1 MFAFMGGDIVAVTAG
16 EAKDPCRDIPPAARY
31 MYKLPVVLYLLSSFL
46 VGFNINYLE
55 PQLWQ
60 CNMRVFQYCPGLLMQ
75 ELFSP
80 RIQLRKIF
88 FFILLKHLPGLVFLG
103 LIHEKKETLHSMSP
117 VAPSSPS
124 LRPAASISSA
134 TSSDGQTTATRHFP
148 PFSSAQSLGF

>member
-60 CNMRVFQYCPGLLMQ
+60 LHQRKDDTVMML
-75 ELFSP
+75 SP
-80 RIQLRKIF
+80 
-88 FFILLKHLPGLVFLG
+88 FIIAAQHAGFPVLPGLINAGIIFSA
-103 LIHEKKETLHSMSP
+103 HT
-117 VAPSSPS
+117 
-124 LRPAASISSA
+124 AA
-134 TSSDGQTTATRHFP
+134 
-148 PFSSAQSLGF
+148 